1 MASQPEVTVII
12 PNYNGKKLLEN
23 CIQTLERQTCT
34 DFKLLVVD
42 NGSDDGSTEVT
53 SSLDLTMLALKEN
66 TGFCGAVNE
75 GIRRADTPYV
85 ILLNND
91 TEVLPEFVEELLAAI
106 KKSDRIFSAGA
117 MMIDYHDRGRI
128 DNAGDYYTAFGW
140 AVARGKGKPLAD
152 FNRPCRVFSC
162 CGGAVIY
169 RTGLLRE
176 MGPFD
181 ERHFAYLE
189 DVDMGYRAKIHGY
202 INCYAPGHLG
212 DAFHLNHKGH
222 SALISCPLCL
232 RQFVQVPHTALGGCI
247 REIADTVHFQCAALD
262 FQQILLLALFHIKV
276 DAGLPIGE
284 FRLDIVVALFCKP
297 LPYHLVGCLT
307 VHIDPAK
314 TLLVYRHKVVFCF
327 AFRVV

>member
-23 CIQTLERQTCT
+23 CIQTLEKQTCT

-75 GIRRADTPYV
+75 GIRHADTPYV

-106 KKSDRIFSAGA
+106 KKSVHLFAGA
-117 MMIDYHDRGRI
+117 MMIDYHDRERI

-169 RTGLLRE
+169 RTGLLRG

-202 INCYAPGHLG
+202 INCYAPGARVYHVG
-212 DAFHLNHKGH
+212 
-222 SALISCPLCL
+222 SATTGTRYNEKKVFLAARNSMYLIYKNMPFLQLLINLPL
-232 RQFVQVPHTALGGCI
+232 
-247 REIADTVHFQCAALD
+247 
-262 FQQILLLALFHIKV
+262 ILLGILIKSLFFLKRIC
-276 DAGLPIGE
+276 
-284 FRLDIVVALFCKP
+284 R
-297 LPYHLVGCLT
+297 
-307 VHIDPAK
+307 
-314 TLLVYRHKVVFCF
+314 
-327 AFRVV
+327 

>member
-12 PNYNGKKLLEN
+12 PNYNGRKLLEN

-202 INCYAPGHLG
+202 INCYAPGARVYHVG
-212 DAFHLNHKGH
+212 SATTGTRYNEKGVSRGAQFDVPDLQEH
-222 SALISCPLCL
+222 AVFTAADQPAADPFRYSHQESVFPEKGL
-232 RQFVQVPHTALGGCI
+232 RENI
-247 REIADTVHFQCAALD
+247 
-262 FQQILLLALFHIKV
+262 
-276 DAGLPIGE
+276 
-284 FRLDIVVALFCKP
+284 
-297 LPYHLVGCLT
+297 
-307 VHIDPAK
+307 
-314 TLLVYRHKVVFCF
+314 
-327 AFRVV
+327 

>member
-117 MMIDYHDRGRI
+117 LIITTEGASIMPATITRHSDGRWRAEKENRWRILTDRAVCFPVAAALSYTAPGCCVKWDRLTSAILHISRMSIWGIGQKSTDTSTAMRPERGCIMWGALPRGRAI
-128 DNAGDYYTAFGW
+128 M
-140 AVARGKGKPLAD
+140 RK
-152 FNRPCRVFSC
+152 RCSSR
-162 CGGAVIY
+162 
-169 RTGLLRE
+169 
-176 MGPFD
+176 
-181 ERHFAYLE
+181 
-189 DVDMGYRAKIHGY
+189 RA
-202 INCYAPGHLG
+202 
-212 DAFHLNHKGH
+212 
-222 SALISCPLCL
+222 
-232 RQFVQVPHTALGGCI
+232 I
-247 REIADTVHFQCAALD
+247 RCT
-262 FQQILLLALFHIKV
+262 
-276 DAGLPIGE
+276 
-284 FRLDIVVALFCKP
+284 
-297 LPYHLVGCLT
+297 
-307 VHIDPAK
+307 
-314 TLLVYRHKVVFCF
+314 
-327 AFRVV
+327 

>member
-140 AVARGKGKPLAD
+140 AMARGKGKPLAD

-162 CGGAVIY
+162 CGGCHI
-169 RTGLLRE
+169 
-176 MGPFD
+176 P
-181 ERHFAYLE
+181 H
-189 DVDMGYRAKIHGY
+189 RA
-202 INCYAPGHLG
+202 
-212 DAFHLNHKGH
+212 
-222 SALISCPLCL
+222 
-232 RQFVQVPHTALGGCI
+232 
-247 REIADTVHFQCAALD
+247 AA
-262 FQQILLLALFHIKV
+262 
-276 DAGLPIGE
+276 
-284 FRLDIVVALFCKP
+284 
-297 LPYHLVGCLT
+297 
-307 VHIDPAK
+307 
-314 TLLVYRHKVVFCF
+314 
-327 AFRVV
+327 

>member
-23 CIQTLERQTCT
+23 CIQTLEKQTCT

-42 NGSDDGSTEVT
+42 S
-53 SSLDLTMLALKEN
+53 
-66 TGFCGAVNE
+66 GAVNE

-202 INCYAPGHLG
+202 INCYAPGARVYHVG
-212 DAFHLNHKGH
+212 
-222 SALISCPLCL
+222 SATTGTRYNEKKVFL
-232 RQFVQVPHTALGGCI
+232 
-247 REIADTVHFQCAALD
+247 AA
-262 FQQILLLALFHIKV
+262 
-276 DAGLPIGE
+276 
-284 FRLDIVVALFCKP
+284 RNC
-297 LPYHLVGCLT
+297 T
-307 VHIDPAK
+307 
-314 TLLVYRHKVVFCF
+314 
-327 AFRVV
+327 